1 MNTTSMHI
9 DIHANR
15 IELNAPLRAFIEE
28 KMADVTRLLG
38 DQESS
43 ARLRVEVSIPSQHH
57 NKGEVF
63 YAEANLTVQGDLI
76 RAEATHSDMHSAIV
90 EIKEKLQE
98 QIVSMKER
106 TRDAHRKQS

>member
-1 MNTTSMHI
+1 MHI

-28 KMADVTRLLG
+28 KMSDVARLLG

-63 YAEANLTVQGDLI
+63 YAEANLQTQGDLI
-76 RAEATHSDMHSAIV
+76 RAESTNADMHTAIV
-90 EIKEKLQE
+90 EVKDKLQE

-106 TRDAHRKQS
+106 IRDAHRKQS

>member
-1 MNTTSMHI
+1 MHI
-9 DIHANR
+9 DIHANH

-28 KMADVTRLLG
+28 KMADVAHVLG

-63 YAEANLTVQGDLI
+63 YAEANLTVQGELI

-90 EIKEKLQE
+90 EIKDKLQE

-106 TRDAHRKQS
+106 IRDAHRKQS